1 MSNFELGCVAVALI
15 LVLPQLC
22 DFVRKI
28 AEEK

>member
-15 LVLPQLC
+15 LVLPELC

-28 AEEK
+28 AEAK